1 MRFLLILT
9 AALFLSGCQ
18 TAFDVQDLGSGRYGV
33 SSLACPACGGTAK
46 SAQLAYEQAEG
57 FCAARG
63 QIVVMESRENELAN
77 AVGAGRTDMVF
88 ECADEVTAED
98 SENCYA
104 EGFSDLKL
112 NYSDALIDK
121 AISVVIPP
129 ENGFPFIMLA
139 SQETVS
145 DDEVGV
151 LTAVGGIWEDC
162 SGDAFTNAPVQS
174 RNILNA
180 ASKRTLA
187 ALAKLIASKSTY
199 GEYAAE
205 VNEII
210 AGTDS
215 QLSEV
220 EREARAQR
228 ASEARDRIEAS
239 SRLRGEIQGAFD
251 TTTCVTTG
259 NSTTCR

>member
-1 MRFLLILT
+1 MMLT
-9 AALFLSGCQ
+9 AILFIGGCQ

-46 SAQLAYEQAEG
+46 SAQLAYEQAQE
-57 FCAARG
+57 FCLARG

-88 ECADEVTAED
+88 ECVDEVTAGD

-104 EGFSDLKL
+104 EGFADLKASY
-112 NYSDALIDK
+112 NDALLDK

-129 ENGFPFIMLA
+129 ENGFPFTMLA
-139 SQETVS
+139 SQDTVS

-151 LTAVGGIWEDC
+151 LTAVGGIWEHC
-162 SGDAFTNAPVQS
+162 SGDAFTNTPLQY
-174 RNILNA
+174 RKILNA

-210 AGTDS
+210 AGLDA
-215 QLSEV
+215 QLSAV
-220 EREARAQR
+220 ERDARAQR
-228 ASEARDRIEAS
+228 TREARDRMEAS
-239 SRLRGEIQGAFD
+239 ARLSSEINDLFE
-251 TTTCVTTG
+251 TTTCTTTG
-259 NSTTCR
+259 NTTTCR